1 MVARSAAP
9 LLFTPL
15 LLWLISYAVD
25 SGLVLRQLSAMRPG
39 FFVVAVTLMVLS
51 IAIATLRYQA
61 VLQAL
66 CPDDPVP
73 FFPLIKLNLLTLFSA
88 HFLPFGAL
96 ADAMRALVSRKLLKI
111 PVGKAVEGVIA
122 DRGLAVAGF
131 AFFGLLLLPVQMAV
145 HWPRALIVAQAA
157 TFCGLL
163 LALAAAGFG
172 FAWRQRFPGPVAE
185 AMRRFVGHIATRRGL
200 GWQLGLATA
209 SIGLFAA
216 MLVLLGRGL
225 GLQVPLWIALAVT
238 PAIYLSQVVPIFY
251 AGFGSREIALAAL
264 LVPGGVL
271 VNSDAVALGLSIGLC
286 NLAASIPGAI
296 FAWPLARAMRAKAI
310 TPVVECPPARRSE
323 TERNTGSS

>member
-9 LLFTPL
+9 LLFTSL

-39 FFVVAVTLMVLS
+39 FFAIAVMLMVLS
-51 IAIATLRYQA
+51 IAIATLRYQG

-66 CPDDPVP
+66 CPDDPVA
-73 FFPLIKLNLLTLFSA
+73 FFPLIKLNLLTLFCA

-131 AFFGLLLLPVQMAV
+131 ALFGLLLLPVQMAAG
-145 HWPRALIVAQAA
+145 WPGALIMAQAA
-157 TFCGLL
+157 TFGGLL
-163 LALAAAGFG
+163 LALAVAGFG
-172 FAWRQRFPGPVAE
+172 FTWRPRFLAPLAN
-185 AMRRFVGHIATRRGL
+185 AMRRFIGHIATRRGL
-200 GWQLGLATA
+200 GWQLGLAAA

-216 MLVLLGRGL
+216 MLVLLGLGL
-225 GLQVPLWIALAVT
+225 GLQVPLWIALTVT

-296 FAWPLARAMRAKAI
+296 FAWPLLRTMRAKAI
-310 TPVVECPPARRSE
+310 APVVECPPVRPSE
-323 TERNTGSS
+323 TERDTGSS